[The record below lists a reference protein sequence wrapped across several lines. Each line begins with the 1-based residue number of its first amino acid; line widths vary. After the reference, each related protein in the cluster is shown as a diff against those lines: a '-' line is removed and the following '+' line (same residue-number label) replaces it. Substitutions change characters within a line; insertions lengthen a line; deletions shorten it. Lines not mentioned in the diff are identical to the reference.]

1 MSSNL
6 IKEYFYILK
15 DTLIGFFLQPFYKS
29 HRKRVINHPKF
40 YFIDTGIVFALKKML
55 SIELLKGTD
64 IFGKAFEHFIILE
77 TLKSISYLKQEIN
90 MYFFRTYDGSEVDL
104 ILERHNKIVAIKI
117 KSSEN
122 PKKLR
127 GLKSFLNS
135 HSVEKAYCVCITPRI
150 YTMNNILFLPWK
162 EYINR
167 LNNEEIF

>member
-1 MSSNL
+1 
-6 IKEYFYILK
+6 
-15 DTLIGFFLQPFYKS
+15 
-29 HRKRVINHPKF
+29 
-40 YFIDTGIVFALKKML
+40 ML

-104 ILERHNKIVAIKI
+104 ILEKHNKIVAIEI

-122 PKKLR
+122 PKKLK
-127 GLKSFLNS
+127 GLKSFLND
-135 HSVEKAYCVCITPRI
+135 HSVEKAYCVCITPRT